1 MPRDHSREQPQ
12 WLLARHSALTARQLL
27 RAYGL
32 LCLFSLT
39 IAAAFA
45 LRGIWTIPIF
55 SFAELGLVAIA
66 LLHYLRH
73 ARDYEHIALR
83 NGELVI
89 EQVSAGHCRRHHF
102 SPWRTRIAMPQGPRQ
117 LIHINDTGAGGAQ
130 VDVGVYA
137 TPERRR
143 QVAQELLALLPP
155 PMSPPAPP

>member
-27 RAYGL
+27 RAYGV
-32 LCLFSLT
+32 LCLFSLV

-45 LRGIWTIPIF
+45 LRGLWAIPAF

-66 LLHYLRH
+66 LQHHLRH

-83 NGELVI
+83 DGELII
-89 EQVSAGHCRRHHF
+89 EQVSAGRCLRHHF
-102 SPWRTRIAMPQGPRQ
+102 APWRTRVEVPSWPRQ
-117 LIHINDTGAGGAQ
+117 LIRIQDIGHGGAQ
-130 VDVGVYA
+130 VDVGVFA

-143 QVAQELLALLPP
+143 QVAQELCALLPP
-155 PMSPPAPP
+155 YLGP

>member
-12 WLLARHSALTARQLL
+12 WLLARYSALTARQLL
-27 RAYGL
+27 CAYGL

-45 LRGIWTIPIF
+45 LRGFWTIPAF

-83 NGELVI
+83 DGELIV

-102 SPWRTRIAMPQGPRQ
+102 SPWRTRVDVPCWPRQ
-117 LIHINDTGAGGAQ
+117 LIRIKDIGHGGAQ
-130 VDVGVYA
+130 VDVGVFA

-143 QVAQELLALLPP
+143 QVAQELCALLPP
-155 PMSPPAPP
+155 YLGP

>member
-32 LCLFSLT
+32 LCLFSFV

-45 LRGIWTIPIF
+45 LRGLWYIPVF
-55 SFAELGLVAIA
+55 SFLELGLVAAA

-83 NGELVI
+83 DGELVI

-102 SPWRTRIAMPQGPRQ
+102 FPWRTRIAVPQGPRQ
-117 LIHINDTGAGGAQ
+117 LIHINDMCDAARH
-130 VDVGVYA
+130 VSVGVFA

-143 QVAQELLALLPP
+143 QVAQELCALLPP
-155 PMSPPAPP
+155 YLGP

>member
-12 WLLARHSALTARQLL
+12 WLLARRSALTARQLL

-32 LCLFSLT
+32 LCLFSLA

-45 LRGIWTIPIF
+45 LRGLWTILVF
-55 SFAELGLVAIA
+55 SFAELGLVALA
-66 LLHYLRH
+66 LLYYLRH

-83 NGELVI
+83 DGELIV

-102 SPWRTRIAMPQGPRQ
+102 SPWRTRVAVPHWPRQ
-117 LIHINDTGAGGAQ
+117 LIHIHEFGVGGAQ
-130 VDVGVYA
+130 VDVGVFA

-155 PMSPPAPP
+155 PISPPAPP

>member
-32 LCLFSLT
+32 LCLFSLV
-39 IAAAFA
+39 IAAVFA
-45 LRGIWTIPIF
+45 LRGLWTIPVF

-73 ARDYEHIALR
+73 ARDYEHISLR
-83 NGELVI
+83 DGELII
-89 EQVSAGHCRRHHF
+89 EQVSAGCCQRHHF
-102 SPWRTRIAMPQGPRQ
+102 APWRTRVEVPSWPHQ
-117 LIHINDTGAGGAQ
+117 LIRIQDIGHGGAQ
-130 VDVGVYA
+130 VDVGVFA

-143 QVAQELLALLPP
+143 QVAQELCALLPP
-155 PMSPPAPP
+155 Y

>member
-32 LCLFSLT
+32 LCLFSLV
-39 IAAAFA
+39 IAVAFA
-45 LRGIWTIPIF
+45 LRGLWYIPVF
-55 SFAELGLVAIA
+55 SLAELCLVAIA

-83 NGELVI
+83 DGELIV
-89 EQVSAGHCRRHHF
+89 EQVSAGRCRRHRF
-102 SPWRTRIAMPQGPRQ
+102 APWRTRIAVPQGPRQ
-117 LIHINDTGAGGAQ
+117 LIHINDIGHGGAH
-130 VDVGVYA
+130 VDVGVFA

-143 QVAQELLALLPP
+143 QVAQELCALLPP
-155 PMSPPAPP
+155 YLGP

>member
-32 LCLFSLT
+32 LCLFSLV

-45 LRGIWTIPIF
+45 LRGLWYIPVF
-55 SFAELGLVAIA
+55 SLAELCLVAIA

-83 NGELVI
+83 DGELIV
-89 EQVSAGHCRRHHF
+89 EQVSAGRCRRHRF
-102 SPWRTRIAMPQGPRQ
+102 APWRMRIVVPQGPGQ
-117 LIHINDTGAGGAQ
+117 LIHINDTGRGGAH
-130 VDVGVYA
+130 VDVGVFA
-137 TPERRR
+137 TPERRQ
-143 QVAQELLALLPP
+143 QVAQELCALLPP
-155 PMSPPAPP
+155 YLGP

>member
-32 LCLFSLT
+32 LCLFSLV

-45 LRGIWTIPIF
+45 LRGLWYIPVF
-55 SFAELGLVAIA
+55 SLAELGLVSAA
-66 LLHYLRH
+66 LLYYLRH

-83 NGELVI
+83 DGELII
-89 EQVSAGHCRRHHF
+89 EQVSGGRCRRHCF
-102 SPWRTRIAMPQGPRQ
+102 SPWRTRVAVPRWPRQ
-117 LIHINDTGAGGAQ
+117 LIHISETGDGGLH
-130 VDVGVYA
+130 VDVGVFA

-155 PMSPPAPP
+155 APP

>member
-12 WLLARHSALTARQLL
+12 WLLARYSALTARQLL
-27 RAYGL
+27 CAYGL

-45 LRGIWTIPIF
+45 LRGLWTIPAF

-83 NGELVI
+83 DGELIV

-102 SPWRTRIAMPQGPRQ
+102 SPWCTRIAVPQGPRQ
-117 LIHINDTGAGGAQ
+117 LIHINDMRDATLHVA
-130 VDVGVYA
+130 VGVFA

-155 PMSPPAPP
+155 TMSPPAPP

>member
-1 MPRDHSREQPQ
+1 MPRDDSREQPQ

-45 LRGIWTIPIF
+45 LRGLWTIPAF

-83 NGELVI
+83 DGELIV

-102 SPWRTRIAMPQGPRQ
+102 SPWCTRIAVPQGPRQ
-117 LIHINDTGAGGAQ
+117 LIHINDMRDATRHVA
-130 VDVGVYA
+130 VGVFA

>member
-32 LCLFSLT
+32 LCLFSLV

-45 LRGIWTIPIF
+45 LRGLWYIPVF
-55 SFAELGLVAIA
+55 SFTELALVAIA

-83 NGELVI
+83 DGELIV
-89 EQVSAGHCRRHHF
+89 EQVSAGCCRRHRF
-102 SPWRTRIAMPQGPRQ
+102 SPWRTRIDVPQWPRQ
-117 LIHINDTGAGGAQ
+117 LIRIKDIGDGGAR
-130 VDVGVYA
+130 VDVGVFA

-143 QVAQELLALLPP
+143 QVAQELCALLPP
-155 PMSPPAPP
+155 YLGP

>member
-32 LCLFSLT
+32 LCLFSLV

-45 LRGIWTIPIF
+45 LRGLWIIPVF
-55 SFAELGLVAIA
+55 SFAELGLVAAA

-73 ARDYEHIALR
+73 ARDYEHIVLR
-83 NGELVI
+83 DGVLIV
-89 EQVSAGHCRRHHF
+89 EQVSAGRCRRHDF
-102 SPWRTRIAMPQGPRQ
+102 ALCCTRIAVPQGPRQ
-117 LIHINDTGAGGAQ
+117 LIHINDMRDASRHVA
-130 VDVGVYA
+130 VGVFA

-143 QVAQELLALLPP
+143 QVAQELCALLPP
-155 PMSPPAPP
+155 RMSPP

>member
-32 LCLFSLT
+32 LCLFSLVV
-39 IAAAFA
+39 AAAFA
-45 LRGIWTIPIF
+45 LRGLWYIPVF
-55 SFAELGLVAIA
+55 SFAELGLVAAA

-83 NGELVI
+83 DGELIV
-89 EQVSAGHCRRHHF
+89 EQVSAGRCRRHHF
-102 SPWRTRIAMPQGPRQ
+102 SPWRTRIAVPQGPRQ
-117 LIHINDTGAGGAQ
+117 LIHINDMCDATRHVA
-130 VDVGVYA
+130 VGLFA

-143 QVAQELLALLPP
+143 QVAQELGALLPP
-155 PMSPPAPP
+155 YLGP

>member
-45 LRGIWTIPIF
+45 LRGLWAIPFF
-55 SFAELGLVAIA
+55 SCAELCLVAIA

-73 ARDYEHIALR
+73 AGDYEHIALR
-83 NGELVI
+83 DGELIV

-102 SPWRTRIAMPQGPRQ
+102 SPCCTRLAVPQGPRQ
-117 LIHINDTGAGGAQ
+117 LIHINDRRDATRHVA
-130 VDVGVYA
+130 VGVFA

-155 PMSPPAPP
+155 YLGP

>member
-32 LCLFSLT
+32 LCLFSLV

-45 LRGIWTIPIF
+45 LRGLWYIPVF
-55 SFAELGLVAIA
+55 SFAELCLVAIA

-83 NGELVI
+83 DGELIV
-89 EQVSAGHCRRHHF
+89 EQVSAGRCRRHRF
-102 SPWRTRIAMPQGPRQ
+102 APWRTRIAVPQGPRQ
-117 LIHINDTGAGGAQ
+117 LIHINDIGHGGAH
-130 VDVGVYA
+130 VDVGVFA

-143 QVAQELLALLPP
+143 QVAQELCALLPP
-155 PMSPPAPP
+155 YLGP

>member
-32 LCLFSLT
+32 LCLFSLV

-45 LRGIWTIPIF
+45 LRGLWTIPVF
-55 SFAELGLVAIA
+55 SFAELGLVAAA

-83 NGELVI
+83 DGELIV
-89 EQVSAGHCRRHHF
+89 EQVSAGRCRRHHF
-102 SPWRTRIAMPQGPRQ
+102 SPWRTRVEVPQGSRQ
-117 LIHINDTGAGGAQ
+117 LIHINDMCDATRHVA
-130 VDVGVYA
+130 VGVFA

-143 QVAQELLALLPP
+143 QVAQELGALLPP
-155 PMSPPAPP
+155 YLGP

>member
-32 LCLFSLT
+32 LCLFSLVV
-39 IAAAFA
+39 AAAFA
-45 LRGIWTIPIF
+45 LRGLWYIPVF
-55 SFAELGLVAIA
+55 SFAELALVAFA

-83 NGELVI
+83 DGELII

-102 SPWRTRIAMPQGPRQ
+102 HPWRTRIDVPQWPRQ
-117 LIHINDTGAGGAQ
+117 LIHIKDIGGGGAH
-130 VDVGVYA
+130 VDVGVFA

-155 PMSPPAPP
+155 PLSPPAPP

>member
-32 LCLFSLT
+32 LCLFSLV

-45 LRGIWTIPIF
+45 LRGLWYIPVF

-83 NGELVI
+83 DGELII
-89 EQVSAGHCRRHHF
+89 EQVSAGRCLRHHF
-102 SPWRTRIAMPQGPRQ
+102 APWRTRIAVPQGPRQ
-117 LIHINDTGAGGAQ
+117 LIHISDMRDAARH
-130 VDVGVYA
+130 VAVGVFA
-137 TPERRR
+137 TPERRQ
-143 QVAQELLALLPP
+143 QVAQELQALLPP
-155 PMSPPAPP
+155 PVPPP

>member
-32 LCLFSLT
+32 LCLFSLV

-45 LRGIWTIPIF
+45 LRGLWTIPVF
-55 SFAELGLVAIA
+55 SFAELGLVAAA
-66 LLHYLRH
+66 LQHHLRH

-83 NGELVI
+83 DGELII

-102 SPWRTRIAMPQGPRQ
+102 SPWRTRIVVPQGPRQ
-117 LIHINDTGAGGAQ
+117 LIHINDMGDAARH
-130 VDVGVYA
+130 VAVGVFA

-155 PMSPPAPP
+155 PMSPP

>member
-32 LCLFSLT
+32 LCLFSLV

-45 LRGIWTIPIF
+45 LRGLWYIPVF
-55 SFAELGLVAIA
+55 SFLELGLVAAA

-83 NGELVI
+83 DGELVI

-102 SPWRTRIAMPQGPRQ
+102 SPWRTRIAVPQGPRQ
-117 LIHINDTGAGGAQ
+117 LIHINDMCNAARH
-130 VDVGVYA
+130 VSVGVFA

-143 QVAQELLALLPP
+143 QVAQELCALLPP
-155 PMSPPAPP
+155 YLGP

>member
-45 LRGIWTIPIF
+45 LRGIWTIPVF
-55 SFAELGLVAIA
+55 SVVELGLVAIA

-83 NGELVI
+83 DGELIANVALA
-89 EQVSAGHCRRHHF
+89 AGFADQAHF
-102 SPWRTRIAMPQGPRQ
+102 QRAFKQ
-117 LIHINDTGAGGAQ
+117 HFA
-130 VDVGVYA
+130 A
-137 TPERRR
+137 TPGQYRDGLKP
-143 QVAQELLALLPP
+143 AINNPHW
-155 PMSPPAPP
+155 PPATRPSNG